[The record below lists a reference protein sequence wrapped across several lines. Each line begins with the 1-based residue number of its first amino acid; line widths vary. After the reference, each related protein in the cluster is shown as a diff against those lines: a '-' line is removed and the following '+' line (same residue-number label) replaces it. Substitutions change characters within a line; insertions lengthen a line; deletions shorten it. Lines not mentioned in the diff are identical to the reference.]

1 LIQCAWAAARS
12 RGTYPQAQFLRL
24 KARRGPMKA
33 AVAVAGTILTA
44 AFHIL
49 RDGVSYQDLGS
60 DHFVRRDRARV
71 AQRLTRRL
79 RELGYEVTISQAA

>member
-1 LIQCAWAAARS
+1 MLIQCAWGAARS
-12 RGTYPQAQFLRL
+12 RGTYPQAHFLRL

-44 AFHIL
+44 AYHVL
-49 RDGVSYQDLGS
+49 RDAVSYQDLGP
-60 DHFVRRDRARV
+60 DHFVRHERARV

-79 RELGYEVTISQAA
+79 RETRL